1 MTPEQ
6 RYCVPL
12 TLEEMEALLNSH
24 THDAKTRQ
32 YHSSAIAMI
41 DDVLEN
47 CQHVPS
53 VSPVY
58 QIVGNRFYSKG
69 RAFQFYPFMGID
81 SDVFGLLNFYRF
93 LMLDCS
99 FSNVVYALAC
109 ILPSDENVII
119 SNNPSRM

>member
-12 TLEEMEALLNSH
+12 TLQEMESLLNSH
-24 THDAKTRQ
+24 THDSKTRQ
-32 YHSSAIAMI
+32 YHSSAIAQI
-41 DDVLEN
+41 NDVLEN

-58 QIVGNRFYSKG
+58 QIVGNKVPLIG
-69 RAFQFYPFMGID
+69 KNTQIYPFKGISAD
-81 SDVFGLLNFYRF
+81 IFVILNYYRF
-93 LMLDCS
+93 FLGDHTFL
-99 FSNVVYALAC
+99 NVTYALAC

-119 SNNPSRM
+119 SNGKDTM